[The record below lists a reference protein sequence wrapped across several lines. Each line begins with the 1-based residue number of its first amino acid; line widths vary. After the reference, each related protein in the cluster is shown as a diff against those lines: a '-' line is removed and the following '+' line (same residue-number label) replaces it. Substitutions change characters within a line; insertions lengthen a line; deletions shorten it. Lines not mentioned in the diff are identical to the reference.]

1 MKKFKKLNA
10 VITATLMAAALS
22 VPMASSLSVSAA
34 SGDNSITVIAGNDKM
49 THTAVAAYQVFA
61 GTYNDTDANLTITG
75 WGDGIDV
82 AAFITAIKADSTII
96 GASFK
101 DVDITNDAAGAQAV
115 ADIVGKWTDN
125 SDEAKAFAKLAVA
138 NAATKSGTYSEGVIS
153 GIADG
158 YYVMADE
165 SAATATDP
173 TGSAFTLGLLQVV
186 GGENVEVTTK
196 IDYPTVVK
204 KVQEDDKTDDGGYG
218 AGFNDVADWDAN
230 TDVPFKIIAT
240 MPSNIDEYDHYYM
253 NFTDT
258 LDDTFGNPENIVVT
272 AGTKTLVK
280 DTDYK
285 IETTG
290 NDMNIV
296 IMDLKGVDG
305 LTVDDKTTVT
315 VTYTAKLN
323 VSGANLAIIGHDGQE
338 NKVKL
343 EYSNNPNKT
352 GDGSSKPDDTGET
365 PEDKVIV
372 FTYELDITKIDGA
385 TKAAIENAEFKLG
398 NDKDQWATV
407 NEAGYFTGWV
417 DDEAS
422 ATVLKSDANGIFKV
436 IGLDDGKYKLKELN
450 WSEEYNIPET
460 AFEAVIDANT
470 AFTQDD
476 YANAAAALIEL
487 TGSVNGKNDTGAN
500 AGDGIVAGT
509 IENNKGTTLP
519 STGGIGTTLFYVGGG
534 CVVALAGVALIT
546 KKRMNNRED

>member
-34 SGDNSITVIAGNDKM
+34 TGDNSITVKAGNDKM
-49 THTAVAAYQVFA
+49 THSDVAAYQVFA
-61 GTYNDTDANLTITG
+61 GTYNDADSNLTITG
-75 WGDGIDV
+75 WGDGINV
-82 AAFITAIKADSTII
+82 TAFITAIKADATI
-96 GASFK
+96 GSSFAGE
-101 DVDITNDAAGAQAV
+101 ITNDAAGAQAV

-125 SDEAKAFAKLAVA
+125 SDEANAFAKLAVA

-272 AGTKTLVK
+272 AGAKTLVK
-280 DTDYK
+280 DTDYT
-285 IETTG
+285 ITANG

-305 LTVDDKTTVT
+305 LTVNDKTTVT

-323 VSGANLAIIGHDGQE
+323 VSGANLAIIGRNGQE

-352 GDGSSKPDDTGET
+352 GDGSSAPDDTGET

-385 TKAAIENAEFKLG
+385 TKATIENAQFKLG
-398 NDKDQWATV
+398 NDKNQWATV
-407 NEAGYFTGWV
+407 NEDGYFTGWV
-417 DDEAS
+417 DNEAS

-436 IGLDDGKYKLKELN
+436 IGLDDGSYKLKELN

-470 AFTQDD
+470 LFTQDD
-476 YANAAAALIEL
+476 YANASAALIEL
-487 TGSVNGKNDTGAN
+487 TGSVNGKDDAGAN
-500 AGDGIVAGT
+500 ADDGIVAGT

>member
-34 SGDNSITVIAGNDKM
+34 TGDNSITVKAGNDKM
-49 THTAVAAYQVFA
+49 THSDVAAYQVFA
-61 GTYNDTDANLTITG
+61 GTYNDTDSNLTITG
-75 WGDGIDV
+75 WGDGINV
-82 AAFITAIKADSTII
+82 TAFITAIKADATI
-96 GASFK
+96 GSSFAGE
-101 DVDITNDAAGAQAV
+101 ITNDAAGAQAV

-125 SDEAKAFAKLAVA
+125 SDEANAFAKLAVA

-280 DTDYK
+280 DTDYT
-285 IETTG
+285 ITANG

-296 IMDLKGVDG
+296 IMDLKGVDD
-305 LTVDDKTTVT
+305 LTVNDKTTVT

-323 VSGANLAIIGHDGQE
+323 VSGANLAIIGRNGQE

-352 GDGSSKPDDTGET
+352 GDGSSAPDDTGET

-385 TKAAIENAEFKLG
+385 TKAIIENAQFKLG
-398 NDKDQWATV
+398 NDKNQWATV
-407 NEAGYFTGWV
+407 NEDGYFTGWV
-417 DDEAS
+417 DNEAS

-436 IGLDDGKYKLKELN
+436 IGLDDGSYKLKELN

-470 AFTQDD
+470 LFTQDD
-476 YANAAAALIEL
+476 YANASAALIEL
-487 TGSVNGKNDTGAN
+487 TGSVNGKDDTGAN
-500 AGDGIVAGT
+500 ADDGIVAGT

>member
-34 SGDNSITVIAGNDKM
+34 AGDNSITVKAGNDKM
-49 THTAVAAYQVFA
+49 THSDVAAYQVFA
-61 GTYNDTDANLTITG
+61 GTYNDADSNLTITG
-75 WGDGIDV
+75 WGDGINV
-82 AAFITAIKADSTII
+82 TAFITAIKADATI
-96 GASFK
+96 GSSFAGE
-101 DVDITNDAAGAQAV
+101 ITNDAAGAQAV

-125 SDEAKAFAKLAVA
+125 SDEANAFAKLAVA

-186 GGENVEVTTK
+186 GGENAEVTTK

-204 KVQEDDKTDDGGYG
+204 KVQEDDITTDGGYG

-272 AGTKTLVK
+272 AGTKILVK
-280 DTDYK
+280 DTDYT
-285 IETTG
+285 ITANG

-436 IGLDDGKYKLKELN
+436 IGLDDGNYKLKELN

-470 AFTQDD
+470 LFTQDD
-476 YANAAAALIEL
+476 YANASAALIEL
-487 TGSVNGKNDTGAN
+487 TGSVNGKDDTGAN
-500 AGDGIVAGT
+500 ADDGIVAGT

>member
-34 SGDNSITVIAGNDKM
+34 SGDNSITVKAGNDKM
-49 THTAVAAYQVFA
+49 THSAVAAYQVFA
-61 GTYNDTDANLTITG
+61 GTYNDADSNLTITG
-75 WGDGIDV
+75 WGDGINV
-82 AAFITAIKADSTII
+82 TAFITAIKADATI
-96 GASFK
+96 GSSFAGE
-101 DVDITNDAAGAQAV
+101 ITNDAAGAQAV

-125 SDEAKAFAKLAVA
+125 SDEANAFAKLAVA

-280 DTDYK
+280 DTDYT
-285 IETTG
+285 ITANG

-305 LTVDDKTTVT
+305 VTVDDKTTVT

-323 VSGANLAIIGHDGQE
+323 VSGANLAIIGRNGQE

-352 GDGSSKPDDTGET
+352 GDGSSAPDDTGET

-385 TKAAIENAEFKLG
+385 TKATIENAQFKLG
-398 NDKDQWATV
+398 NDKNQWATV
-407 NEAGYFTGWV
+407 NEDGYFTGWV
-417 DDEAS
+417 DNEAS

-436 IGLDDGKYKLKELN
+436 IGLDDGSYKLKELN

-470 AFTQDD
+470 LFTQDD
-476 YANAAAALIEL
+476 YANASAALIEL
-487 TGSVNGKNDTGAN
+487 TGSVNGKDDAGAN
-500 AGDGIVAGT
+500 ADDGIVAGT

>member
-22 VPMASSLSVSAA
+22 VPMTSSLSVSAA
-34 SGDNSITVIAGNDKM
+34 IGDNSITVKAGNDKM
-49 THTAVAAYQVFA
+49 THSAVAAYQVFA
-61 GTYNDTDANLTITG
+61 GTYNDADSNLTITG
-75 WGDGIDV
+75 WGDGINV
-82 AAFITAIKADSTII
+82 TAFITAIKADATI
-96 GASFK
+96 GSSFAGE
-101 DVDITNDAAGAQAV
+101 ITNDAAGAQAV

-125 SDEAKAFAKLAVA
+125 SDEANAFAKLAVA

-280 DTDYK
+280 DTDYT
-285 IETTG
+285 ITANG

-323 VSGANLAIIGHDGQE
+323 VSGDNLAIIGRNGQE

-352 GDGSSKPDDTGET
+352 GDGSSAPDDTGET

-385 TKAAIENAEFKLG
+385 TKATIENAQFKLG
-398 NDKDQWATV
+398 NDKNQWATV
-407 NEAGYFTGWV
+407 NEDGYFTGWV
-417 DDEAS
+417 DNEAS

-436 IGLDDGKYKLKELN
+436 IGLDDGSYKLKELN

-470 AFTQDD
+470 LFTQDD
-476 YANAAAALIEL
+476 YANASAALIEL
-487 TGSVNGKNDTGAN
+487 TGSVNGKDDTGAN
-500 AGDGIVAGT
+500 ADDGIVAGT

>member
-34 SGDNSITVIAGNDKM
+34 TGDNSITVKAGNDKM
-49 THTAVAAYQVFA
+49 THSDVAAYQVFA
-61 GTYNDTDANLTITG
+61 GTYNDADSNLTITG
-75 WGDGIDV
+75 WGDGINV
-82 AAFITAIKADSTII
+82 TAFITAIKADATI
-96 GASFK
+96 GSSFAGE
-101 DVDITNDAAGAQAV
+101 ITNDAAGAQAV

-125 SDEAKAFAKLAVA
+125 SDEANAFAKLAVA

-272 AGTKTLVK
+272 AGAKTLVK
-280 DTDYK
+280 DTDYT
-285 IETTG
+285 ITANG

-305 LTVDDKTTVT
+305 LTVNDKTTVT

-323 VSGANLAIIGHDGQE
+323 VSGANLAIIGRNGQE

-352 GDGSSKPDDTGET
+352 GDGSSAPDDTGET

-372 FTYELDITKIDGA
+372 FTYELDITKIDGD
-385 TKAAIENAEFKLG
+385 TKATIENAQFKLG
-398 NDKDQWATV
+398 NDKNQWATV
-407 NEAGYFTGWV
+407 NEDGYFTGWV
-417 DDEAS
+417 DNEAS

-436 IGLDDGKYKLKELN
+436 IGLDDGSYKLKELN

-470 AFTQDD
+470 LFTQDD
-476 YANAAAALIEL
+476 YANASAALIEL
-487 TGSVNGKNDTGAN
+487 TGSVNGKDDAGAN
-500 AGDGIVAGT
+500 ADDGIVAGT

>member
-34 SGDNSITVIAGNDKM
+34 TGDNSITVNAGNDKM
-49 THTAVAAYQVFA
+49 THSDVAAYQVFA
-61 GTYNDTDANLTITG
+61 GTYNDTDSNLTITG
-75 WGDGIDV
+75 WGDGINV
-82 AAFITAIKADSTII
+82 TAFITAIKADATI
-96 GASFK
+96 GSSFAGE
-101 DVDITNDAAGAQAV
+101 ITNDAAGAQAV

-125 SDEAKAFAKLAVA
+125 SDEANAFAKLAVA
-138 NAATKSGTYSEGVIS
+138 NAATKSGTYSNGVIS

-280 DTDYK
+280 DTDYT
-285 IETTG
+285 IAANG
-290 NDMNIV
+290 NYMNIV

-305 LTVDDKTTVT
+305 LTVNDKTTVT

-323 VSGANLAIIGHDGQE
+323 VSGANLAIIGRNGQE

-352 GDGSSKPDDTGET
+352 GDGSSAPDDTGET

-385 TKAAIENAEFKLG
+385 TKATIENAQFKLG
-398 NDKDQWATV
+398 NDKNQWATV
-407 NEAGYFTGWV
+407 NEDGYFTGWV
-417 DDEAS
+417 DNEAS

-436 IGLDDGKYKLKELN
+436 IGLDDGSYKLKELN

-470 AFTQDD
+470 LFTQDD
-476 YANAAAALIEL
+476 YANASAALIEL
-487 TGSVNGKNDTGAN
+487 TGSVNGKDDTGAN
-500 AGDGIVAGT
+500 ADDGIVAGT
-509 IENNKGTTLP
+509 IENNKGT
-519 STGGIGTTLFYVGGG
+519 TGGIGTTLFYVGGG

>member
-34 SGDNSITVIAGNDKM
+34 AGDNSITVKAGNDKM
-49 THTAVAAYQVFA
+49 THSDVAAYQVFA
-61 GTYNDTDANLTITG
+61 GTYNDADSNLTITG
-75 WGDGIDV
+75 WGDGINV
-82 AAFITAIKADSTII
+82 TAFITAIKADATI
-96 GASFK
+96 GSSFAGE
-101 DVDITNDAAGAQAV
+101 ITNDAAGAQAV

-186 GGENVEVTTK
+186 GGENAEVTTK

-204 KVQEDDKTDDGGYG
+204 KVQEDDITTDGGYG

-280 DTDYK
+280 DTDYT
-285 IETTG
+285 IAANG

-323 VSGANLAIIGHDGQE
+323 VSGANLAIIGRNGQE

-352 GDGSSKPDDTGET
+352 GDGSSAPDDTGET

-385 TKAAIENAEFKLG
+385 TKATIENAQFKLG
-398 NDKDQWATV
+398 NDKNQWATV
-407 NEAGYFTGWV
+407 NEDGYFTGWV
-417 DDEAS
+417 DNEAS

-436 IGLDDGKYKLKELN
+436 IGLDDGSYKLKELN

-470 AFTQDD
+470 LFTQDD
-476 YANAAAALIEL
+476 YANASAALIEL
-487 TGSVNGKNDTGAN
+487 TGSVNGKDDTGAN
-500 AGDGIVAGT
+500 ADDGIVAGT

>member
-34 SGDNSITVIAGNDKM
+34 TGDNSITVKAGNDKM
-49 THTAVAAYQVFA
+49 THSDVAAYQVFA
-61 GTYNDTDANLTITG
+61 GTYNDADSNLTITG
-75 WGDGIDV
+75 WGDGINV
-82 AAFITAIKADSTII
+82 TAFITAIKADATI
-96 GASFK
+96 GSSFAGE
-101 DVDITNDAAGAQAV
+101 ITNDAAGAQAV

-125 SDEAKAFAKLAVA
+125 SDEANAFAKLAVA
-138 NAATKSGTYSEGVIS
+138 NAATKSGTYSEGLIS

-272 AGTKTLVK
+272 AGAKTLVK
-280 DTDYK
+280 DTDYT
-285 IETTG
+285 ITANG

-305 LTVDDKTTVT
+305 LTVNDKTTVT

-323 VSGANLAIIGHDGQE
+323 VSGANLAIIGRNGQE

-352 GDGSSKPDDTGET
+352 GDGSSAPDDTGET

-385 TKAAIENAEFKLG
+385 TKATIENAQFKLG
-398 NDKDQWATV
+398 NDKNQWATV
-407 NEAGYFTGWV
+407 NEDGYFTGWV
-417 DDEAS
+417 DNEAS

-436 IGLDDGKYKLKELN
+436 IGLDDGSYKLKELN

-470 AFTQDD
+470 LFTQDD
-476 YANAAAALIEL
+476 YANASAALIEL
-487 TGSVNGKNDTGAN
+487 TGSVNGKDDAGAN
-500 AGDGIVAGT
+500 ADDGIVAGT

>member
-22 VPMASSLSVSAA
+22 VPMTSSLSVSAA
-34 SGDNSITVIAGNDKM
+34 DGDNSITVKAGNDKM
-49 THTAVAAYQVFA
+49 THSAVAAYQVFA
-61 GTYNDTDANLTITG
+61 GTYNDTDSNLTITG
-75 WGDGIDV
+75 WGDGINV
-82 AAFITAIKADSTII
+82 TAFITAIKADATI
-96 GASFK
+96 GSSFAGE
-101 DVDITNDAAGAQAV
+101 ITNDAAGAQAV

-125 SDEAKAFAKLAVA
+125 SDEANAFAKLAVA

-280 DTDYK
+280 DTDYT
-285 IETTG
+285 ITANG

-323 VSGANLAIIGHDGQE
+323 VSGANLAIIGRNGQE

-352 GDGSSKPDDTGET
+352 GDGSSAPDDTGET

-385 TKAAIENAEFKLG
+385 TKATIENAQFKLG
-398 NDKDQWATV
+398 NDKNQWATV
-407 NEAGYFTGWV
+407 NEDGYFTGWV
-417 DDEAS
+417 DNEAS

-436 IGLDDGKYKLKELN
+436 IGLDDGSYKLKELN

-470 AFTQDD
+470 LFTQDD
-476 YANAAAALIEL
+476 YANASAALIEL
-487 TGSVNGKNDTGAN
+487 TGSVNGKDDTGAN
-500 AGDGIVAGT
+500 ADDGIVAGT

>member
-22 VPMASSLSVSAA
+22 VPMTSSLSVSAA
-34 SGDNSITVIAGNDKM
+34 DGDNSITVKAGNDKM
-49 THTAVAAYQVFA
+49 THSAVAAYQVFA
-61 GTYNDTDANLTITG
+61 GTYNDTDSNLTITG
-75 WGDGIDV
+75 WGDGINV
-82 AAFITAIKADSTII
+82 TAFITAIKADATI
-96 GASFK
+96 GSSFAGE
-101 DVDITNDAAGAQAV
+101 ITNDAAGAQAV

-125 SDEAKAFAKLAVA
+125 SDEANAFAKLAVA
-138 NAATKSGTYSEGVIS
+138 NAATKSGTYSNGVIS

-173 TGSAFTLGLLQVV
+173 VGSAFTLGLLQVV

-204 KVQEDDKTDDGGYG
+204 KVQEDDITTDDGYG

-280 DTDYK
+280 DTDYT
-285 IETTG
+285 IAANG

-323 VSGANLAIIGHDGQE
+323 VSGANLAIIGRNGQE

-352 GDGSSKPDDTGET
+352 GDGSSAPDDTGET

-372 FTYELDITKIDGA
+372 FTYELDITKIDGS
-385 TKAAIENAEFKLG
+385 TKATIENAQFKLG
-398 NDKDQWATV
+398 NDKNQWATV
-407 NEAGYFTGWV
+407 NEDGYFTGWV
-417 DDEAS
+417 DNEAS

-436 IGLDDGKYKLKELN
+436 IGLDDGNYKLKELN
-450 WSEEYNIPET
+450 WSEEYNIPDT
-460 AFEAVIDANT
+460 AFNAVIDANT
-470 AFTQDD
+470 LFTQDD
-476 YANAAAALIEL
+476 YANASAALIEL
-487 TGSVNGKNDTGAN
+487 TGSVNGKDDTGAN
-500 AGDGIVAGT
+500 ADDGIVAGT

>member
-34 SGDNSITVIAGNDKM
+34 DGDNSITVKAGNDKM
-49 THTAVAAYQVFA
+49 THSAVAAYQVFA
-61 GTYNDTDANLTITG
+61 GTYNDADSNLTITG
-75 WGDGIDV
+75 WGDGINV
-82 AAFITAIKADSTII
+82 TAFITAIKADATI
-96 GASFK
+96 GSSFAGE
-101 DVDITNDAAGAQAV
+101 ITNNAAGAQAV

-125 SDEAKAFAKLAVA
+125 SDEANAFAKLAVA

-280 DTDYK
+280 DTDYT
-285 IETTG
+285 ITANG

-323 VSGANLAIIGHDGQE
+323 VSGDNLAIIGRNGQE

-352 GDGSSKPDDTGET
+352 VDGSSAPDDTGET

-385 TKAAIENAEFKLG
+385 TKATIENAQFKLG
-398 NDKDQWATV
+398 NDKNQWATV
-407 NEAGYFTGWV
+407 NEDGYFTGWV
-417 DDEAS
+417 DNEAS

-436 IGLDDGKYKLKELN
+436 IGLDDGSYKLKELN

-470 AFTQDD
+470 LFTQDD
-476 YANAAAALIEL
+476 YANASAALIEL
-487 TGSVNGKNDTGAN
+487 TGSVNGKDDTGAN
-500 AGDGIVAGT
+500 ADDGIVAGT

>member
-22 VPMASSLSVSAA
+22 VPMTSSLSVSAA
-34 SGDNSITVIAGNDKM
+34 DGDNSITVKAGNDKM
-49 THTAVAAYQVFA
+49 THSAVAAYQVFA
-61 GTYNDTDANLTITG
+61 GTYNDTDSNLTITG
-75 WGDGIDV
+75 WGDGINV
-82 AAFITAIKADSTII
+82 TAFITAIKDDATI
-96 GASFK
+96 GSSFAGE
-101 DVDITNDAAGAQAV
+101 ITNDAAGAQAV

-125 SDEAKAFAKLAVA
+125 SDEANAFAKLAVA

-280 DTDYK
+280 DTDYT
-285 IETTG
+285 ITANG

-323 VSGANLAIIGHDGQE
+323 VSGDNLAIIGRNGQE

-352 GDGSSKPDDTGET
+352 GDGSSAPDDTGET

-385 TKAAIENAEFKLG
+385 TKATIENAQFKLG
-398 NDKDQWATV
+398 NDKNQWATV
-407 NEAGYFTGWV
+407 NEDGYFTGWV
-417 DDEAS
+417 DNEAS

-436 IGLDDGKYKLKELN
+436 IGLDDGSYKLKELN

-470 AFTQDD
+470 LFTQDD
-476 YANAAAALIEL
+476 YANASAALIEL
-487 TGSVNGKNDTGAN
+487 TGSVNGKDDTGAN
-500 AGDGIVAGT
+500 ADDGIVAGT

>member
-34 SGDNSITVIAGNDKM
+34 DGDNSITVKAGNDKM
-49 THTAVAAYQVFA
+49 THSVVAAYQVFA
-61 GTYNDTDANLTITG
+61 GTYNDADSNLTITG
-75 WGDGIDV
+75 WGDGINV
-82 AAFITAIKADSTII
+82 TAFITAIKADATI
-96 GASFK
+96 GSSFAGE
-101 DVDITNDAAGAQAV
+101 ITNDAAGAQAV

-125 SDEAKAFAKLAVA
+125 SDEANAFAKLAVA

-165 SAATATDP
+165 SAATATDS

-280 DTDYK
+280 DTDYT
-285 IETTG
+285 ITANG

-323 VSGANLAIIGHDGQE
+323 VSGDNLAIIGRNGQE

-352 GDGSSKPDDTGET
+352 GDGSSAPDDTGET

-385 TKAAIENAEFKLG
+385 TKATIENAQFKLG
-398 NDKDQWATV
+398 NDKNQWATV
-407 NEAGYFTGWV
+407 NEDGYFTGWV
-417 DDEAS
+417 DNEAS

-436 IGLDDGKYKLKELN
+436 IGLDDGSYKLKELN

-470 AFTQDD
+470 LFTQDD
-476 YANAAAALIEL
+476 YANVSAALIEL
-487 TGSVNGKNDTGAN
+487 TGSVNGKDDTGAN
-500 AGDGIVAGT
+500 ADDGIVAGT

>member
-22 VPMASSLSVSAA
+22 VPMTSSLSVSAA
-34 SGDNSITVIAGNDKM
+34 DGDNSITVKAGNDKM
-49 THTAVAAYQVFA
+49 THSAVAAYQVFA
-61 GTYNDTDANLTITG
+61 GTYNDTDSNLTITG
-75 WGDGIDV
+75 WGDGINV
-82 AAFITAIKADSTII
+82 TAFITAIKADATI
-96 GASFK
+96 GSSFAGE
-101 DVDITNDAAGAQAV
+101 ITNDAAGAQAV

-125 SDEAKAFAKLAVA
+125 SDEANAFAKLAVA

-280 DTDYK
+280 DTDYT
-285 IETTG
+285 ITANG

-323 VSGANLAIIGHDGQE
+323 VSGDNLAIIGRNGQE

-352 GDGSSKPDDTGET
+352 GDGSSAPDDTGET

-385 TKAAIENAEFKLG
+385 TKATIENAQFKLG
-398 NDKDQWATV
+398 NDKNQWATV
-407 NEAGYFTGWV
+407 NEDGYFTGWV
-417 DDEAS
+417 DNEAS

-436 IGLDDGKYKLKELN
+436 IGLDDGSYKLKELN

-470 AFTQDD
+470 LFTQDD
-476 YANAAAALIEL
+476 YANASAALIEL
-487 TGSVNGKNDTGAN
+487 TGSVNGKDDTGAN
-500 AGDGIVAGT
+500 ADDGIVAGT

>member
-34 SGDNSITVIAGNDKM
+34 TGDNSITVKAGNDKM
-49 THTAVAAYQVFA
+49 THSDVAAYQVFA
-61 GTYNDTDANLTITG
+61 GTYNDADSNLTITG
-75 WGDGIDV
+75 WGDGINV
-82 AAFITAIKADSTII
+82 TAFITAIKADATI
-96 GASFK
+96 GSSFAGE
-101 DVDITNDAAGAQAV
+101 ITNDAAGAQAV

-125 SDEAKAFAKLAVA
+125 SDEANAFAKLAVA

-280 DTDYK
+280 GTDYT
-285 IETTG
+285 ITANG

-323 VSGANLAIIGHDGQE
+323 VSGDNLAIIGRNGQE

-352 GDGSSKPDDTGET
+352 GDGSSAPDDTGET

-385 TKAAIENAEFKLG
+385 TKATIENAQFKLG
-398 NDKDQWATV
+398 NDKNQWATV
-407 NEAGYFTGWV
+407 NEDGYFTGWV
-417 DDEAS
+417 DNEAS

-436 IGLDDGKYKLKELN
+436 IGLDDGSYKLKELN

-470 AFTQDD
+470 LFTQDD
-476 YANAAAALIEL
+476 YANASAALIEL
-487 TGSVNGKNDTGAN
+487 TGSVNGKDDTGAN
-500 AGDGIVAGT
+500 ADDGIVAGT

>member
-34 SGDNSITVIAGNDKM
+34 SGDNSITIIAGNDKM
-49 THTAVAAYQVFA
+49 THSAVAAYQVFA

-82 AAFITAIKADSTII
+82 DAFITAIKADSTII
-96 GASFK
+96 GASFAN
-101 DVDITNDAAGAQAV
+101 VTITNNAAGAQAV

-138 NAATKSGTYSEGVIS
+138 NATTKSGTYADGKIS

-173 TGSAFTLGLLQVV
+173 VGSAFTLGLLQVV

-204 KVQEDDKTDDGGYG
+204 KVQEDDITTDDGYG

-258 LDDTFGNPENIVVT
+258 LDDTFGNPENIEVK
-272 AGTKTLVK
+272 AGTKTLVL
-280 DTDYK
+280 DTDYT
-285 IETTG
+285 IETNG

-305 LTVDDKTTVT
+305 LTVDEKTTVT

-323 VSGANLAIIGHDGQE
+323 VTGANTAIIGRDGQE

-352 GDGSSKPDDTGET
+352 GNGSSKPDDTGET

-385 TKAAIENAEFKLG
+385 TKAEIPNAEFKLG
-398 NDKDQWATV
+398 NDKGQWATV
-407 NEAGYFTGWV
+407 NESGYFTGWG
-417 DDEAS
+417 DDEAD
-422 ATVLKSDANGIFKV
+422 ATVLKSDDKGIFKV
-436 IGLDDGKYKLKELN
+436 IGLDDG
-450 WSEEYNIPET
+450 
-460 AFEAVIDANT
+460 
-470 AFTQDD
+470 
-476 YANAAAALIEL
+476 
-487 TGSVNGKNDTGAN
+487 
-500 AGDGIVAGT
+500 
-509 IENNKGTTLP
+509 
-519 STGGIGTTLFYVGGG
+519 
-534 CVVALAGVALIT
+534 
-546 KKRMNNRED
+546 

>member
-34 SGDNSITVIAGNDKM
+34 TGDNSITVNAGNDKM
-49 THTAVAAYQVFA
+49 THSDVAAYQVFA
-61 GTYNDTDANLTITG
+61 GTYNDTDSNLTITG
-75 WGDGIDV
+75 WGDGINV
-82 AAFITAIKADSTII
+82 TAFITAIKADATI
-96 GASFK
+96 GSSFAGE
-101 DVDITNDAAGAQAV
+101 ITNDAAGAQAV

-125 SDEAKAFAKLAVA
+125 SDEANAFAKLAVA
-138 NAATKSGTYSEGVIS
+138 NAATKSGTYSNGVIS
-153 GIADG
+153 CIADG

-280 DTDYK
+280 DTDYT
-285 IETTG
+285 IAANG

-305 LTVDDKTTVT
+305 LTVNDKTTVT

-323 VSGANLAIIGHDGQE
+323 VSGANLAIIGRNGQE

-352 GDGSSKPDDTGET
+352 GDGSSAPDDTGET

-385 TKAAIENAEFKLG
+385 TKATIENAQFKLG
-398 NDKDQWATV
+398 NDKNQWATV
-407 NEAGYFTGWV
+407 NEDGYFTGWV
-417 DDEAS
+417 DNEAS

-436 IGLDDGKYKLKELN
+436 IGLDDGSYKLKELN

-470 AFTQDD
+470 LFTQDD
-476 YANAAAALIEL
+476 YANASAALIEL
-487 TGSVNGKNDTGAN
+487 TGSVNGKDDTGAN
-500 AGDGIVAGT
+500 ADDGIVAGT

>member
-22 VPMASSLSVSAA
+22 VPMTSSLSVSAA
-34 SGDNSITVIAGNDKM
+34 DGDNSITVKAGNDKM
-49 THTAVAAYQVFA
+49 THSAVAAYQVFA
-61 GTYNDTDANLTITG
+61 GTYNDTDSNLTITG
-75 WGDGIDV
+75 WGDGINV
-82 AAFITAIKADSTII
+82 TAFITAIKADATI
-96 GASFK
+96 GSSFAGE
-101 DVDITNDAAGAQAV
+101 ITNDAAGAQAV

-125 SDEAKAFAKLAVA
+125 SDEANAFAKLAVA
-138 NAATKSGTYSEGVIS
+138 NAATKSGTYSNGVIS

-173 TGSAFTLGLLQVV
+173 VGSAFTLGLLQVV

-204 KVQEDDKTDDGGYG
+204 KVQEDDITTDDGYG

-280 DTDYK
+280 DTDYT
-285 IETTG
+285 IAANG

-323 VSGANLAIIGHDGQE
+323 VSGANLAIIGRNGQE

-352 GDGSSKPDDTGET
+352 GDGSSAPDDTGET

-385 TKAAIENAEFKLG
+385 TKATIENAQFKLG
-398 NDKDQWATV
+398 NDKNQWATV
-407 NEAGYFTGWV
+407 NEDGYFTGWV
-417 DDEAS
+417 DNEAS

-436 IGLDDGKYKLKELN
+436 IGLDDGNYKLKELN
-450 WSEEYNIPET
+450 WSEEYNIPDT
-460 AFEAVIDANT
+460 AFNAVIDANT
-470 AFTQDD
+470 LFTQDD
-476 YANAAAALIEL
+476 YANASAALIEL
-487 TGSVNGKNDTGAN
+487 TGSVNGKDDTGAN
-500 AGDGIVAGT
+500 ADDGIVAGT

>member
-10 VITATLMAAALS
+10 VITATLMAAAIS

-34 SGDNSITVIAGNDKM
+34 TGDNSITVKAGNDKM
-49 THTAVAAYQVFA
+49 THSDVAAYQVFA
-61 GTYNDTDANLTITG
+61 GTYNDTDSNLTITG
-75 WGDGIDV
+75 WGDGINV
-82 AAFITAIKADSTII
+82 TAFITAIKADATI
-96 GASFK
+96 GSSFAGE
-101 DVDITNDAAGAQAV
+101 ITNDAAGAQAV

-125 SDEAKAFAKLAVA
+125 SDEANAFAKLAVA

-280 DTDYK
+280 DTDYT
-285 IETTG
+285 ITANG

-323 VSGANLAIIGHDGQE
+323 VSGDNLAIIGRNGQE

-352 GDGSSKPDDTGET
+352 GNGSSAPDDTGET

-385 TKAAIENAEFKLG
+385 TKATIENAQFKLG
-398 NDKDQWATV
+398 NDKNQWATV
-407 NEAGYFTGWV
+407 NEDGYFTGWV
-417 DDEAS
+417 DNEAS

-436 IGLDDGKYKLKELN
+436 IGLDDGSYKLKELN

-470 AFTQDD
+470 LFTQDD
-476 YANAAAALIEL
+476 YANASAALIEL
-487 TGSVNGKNDTGAN
+487 TGSVNGKDDAGAN
-500 AGDGIVAGT
+500 ADDGIVAGT

>member
-34 SGDNSITVIAGNDKM
+34 TGDNSITVKAGNDKM
-49 THTAVAAYQVFA
+49 THSAVAAYQVFA
-61 GTYNDTDANLTITG
+61 GTYNDADSNLTITG
-75 WGDGIDV
+75 WGDGINV
-82 AAFITAIKADSTII
+82 TAFITAIKADATI
-96 GASFK
+96 GSSFAGE
-101 DVDITNDAAGAQAV
+101 ITNDAAGAQAV

-305 LTVDDKTTVT
+305 LTVNDKTTVT

-323 VSGANLAIIGHDGQE
+323 VSGANLAIIGRNGQE

-352 GDGSSKPDDTGET
+352 GDGSSAPDDTGET

-385 TKAAIENAEFKLG
+385 TKATIENAQFKLG
-398 NDKDQWATV
+398 NDKNQWATV
-407 NEAGYFTGWV
+407 NEDGYFTGWV
-417 DDEAS
+417 DNEAS

-436 IGLDDGKYKLKELN
+436 IGLDDGSYKLKELN

-470 AFTQDD
+470 LFTQDD
-476 YANAAAALIEL
+476 YANASAALIEL
-487 TGSVNGKNDTGAN
+487 TGSVNGKDDTGAN
-500 AGDGIVAGT
+500 ADDGIVAGT

>member
-22 VPMASSLSVSAA
+22 VPMTSSLSVSAA
-34 SGDNSITVIAGNDKM
+34 DGDNSITVKAGNDKM
-49 THTAVAAYQVFA
+49 THSDVAAYQVFA
-61 GTYNDTDANLTITG
+61 GTYNDADSNLTITG
-75 WGDGIDV
+75 WGDGINV
-82 AAFITAIKADSTII
+82 TAFITAIKADATI
-96 GASFK
+96 GSSFAGE
-101 DVDITNDAAGAQAV
+101 ITNDAAGAQAV

-125 SDEAKAFAKLAVA
+125 SDEANAFAKLAVA

-280 DTDYK
+280 DTDYT
-285 IETTG
+285 ITANG

-323 VSGANLAIIGHDGQE
+323 VSGANLAIIGRNGQE

-352 GDGSSKPDDTGET
+352 GDGSSAPDDTGET

-385 TKAAIENAEFKLG
+385 TKATIENAQFKLG
-398 NDKDQWATV
+398 NDKNQWATV

-417 DDEAS
+417 DDEDS

-436 IGLDDGKYKLKELN
+436 IGLDDGNYKLKELN
-450 WSEEYNIPET
+450 WSEEYNIPDT
-460 AFEAVIDANT
+460 AFNAVIDANT
-470 AFTQDD
+470 LFTQDD
-476 YANAAAALIEL
+476 YANASAALIEL
-487 TGSVNGKNDTGAN
+487 TGSVNGKDDTGAN
-500 AGDGIVAGT
+500 ADDGIVAGT

>member
-34 SGDNSITVIAGNDKM
+34 AGDNSITVKAGNDKM
-49 THTAVAAYQVFA
+49 THSDVAAYQVFA
-61 GTYNDTDANLTITG
+61 GTYNDADSNLTITG
-75 WGDGIDV
+75 WGDGINV
-82 AAFITAIKADSTII
+82 TAFITAIKADATI
-96 GASFK
+96 GSSFAGE
-101 DVDITNDAAGAQAV
+101 ITNDAAGAQAV

-125 SDEAKAFAKLAVA
+125 SDEANAFAKLAVA

-280 DTDYK
+280 DTDYT
-285 IETTG
+285 ITANG

-323 VSGANLAIIGHDGQE
+323 VSGANLAIIGRNGQE

-352 GDGSSKPDDTGET
+352 GDGSSAPDDTGET

-385 TKAAIENAEFKLG
+385 TKATIENAQFKLG
-398 NDKDQWATV
+398 NDKNQWATV
-407 NEAGYFTGWV
+407 NEDGYFTGWV
-417 DDEAS
+417 DNEAS

-436 IGLDDGKYKLKELN
+436 IGLDDGSYKLKELN

-470 AFTQDD
+470 LFTQDD
-476 YANAAAALIEL
+476 YANASAALIEL
-487 TGSVNGKNDTGAN
+487 TGSVNGKDDTGAN
-500 AGDGIVAGT
+500 ADDGIVAGT

>member
-34 SGDNSITVIAGNDKM
+34 AGDNSITVKAGNDKM
-49 THTAVAAYQVFA
+49 THSDVAAYQVFA
-61 GTYNDTDANLTITG
+61 GTYNDADSNLTITG
-75 WGDGIDV
+75 WGDGINV
-82 AAFITAIKADSTII
+82 TAFITAIKADATI
-96 GASFK
+96 GSSFAGE
-101 DVDITNDAAGAQAV
+101 ITNDAAGAQAV

-125 SDEAKAFAKLAVA
+125 SDEANAFAKLAVA

-280 DTDYK
+280 DTNYT
-285 IETTG
+285 ITANG

-323 VSGANLAIIGHDGQE
+323 VSGDNLAIIGRNGQE

-352 GDGSSKPDDTGET
+352 GDGSSAPDDTGET

-385 TKAAIENAEFKLG
+385 TKATIENAQFKLG
-398 NDKDQWATV
+398 NDKNQWATV
-407 NEAGYFTGWV
+407 NEDGYFTGWV
-417 DDEAS
+417 DNEAS

-436 IGLDDGKYKLKELN
+436 IGLDDGSYKLKELN

-470 AFTQDD
+470 LFTQDD
-476 YANAAAALIEL
+476 YANASAALIEL
-487 TGSVNGKNDTGAN
+487 TGSVNGKDDTGAN
-500 AGDGIVAGT
+500 ADDGIVAGT

>member
-22 VPMASSLSVSAA
+22 VPMTSSLSVSAA
-34 SGDNSITVIAGNDKM
+34 DGDNSITVKAGNDKM
-49 THTAVAAYQVFA
+49 THSAVAAYQVFA
-61 GTYNDTDANLTITG
+61 GTYNDTDSNLTITG
-75 WGDGIDV
+75 WGDGINV
-82 AAFITAIKADSTII
+82 TAFIIAIKADATI
-96 GASFK
+96 GSSFAGE
-101 DVDITNDAAGAQAV
+101 ITNDAAGAQAV

-125 SDEAKAFAKLAVA
+125 SDEANAFAKLAVA

-280 DTDYK
+280 DTDYT
-285 IETTG
+285 ITANG

-323 VSGANLAIIGHDGQE
+323 VSGDNLAIIGRNGQE

-352 GDGSSKPDDTGET
+352 GDGSSAPDDTGET

-385 TKAAIENAEFKLG
+385 TKATIENAQFKLG
-398 NDKDQWATV
+398 NDKNQWATV
-407 NEAGYFTGWV
+407 NEDGYFTGWV
-417 DDEAS
+417 DNEAS

-436 IGLDDGKYKLKELN
+436 IGLDDGSYKLKELN

-470 AFTQDD
+470 LFTQDD
-476 YANAAAALIEL
+476 YANASAALIEL
-487 TGSVNGKNDTGAN
+487 TGSVNGKDDTGAN
-500 AGDGIVAGT
+500 ADDGIVAGT